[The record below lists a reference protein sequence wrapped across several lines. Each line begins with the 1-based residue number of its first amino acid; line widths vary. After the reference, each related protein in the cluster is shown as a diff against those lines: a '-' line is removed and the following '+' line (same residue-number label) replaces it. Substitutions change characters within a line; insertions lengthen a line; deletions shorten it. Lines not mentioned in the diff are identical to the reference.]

1 MGQHR
6 QAWRRIEVEI
16 GSSAV
21 DYALYWFRNDLRLTD
36 NPAFSD
42 ACARSRT
49 LVPVYVVDDEE
60 QATTRWG
67 LQRWGEHR
75 RRFRDQ
81 ALAGLRAALQARGS
95 DLIILRGKPTGELAA
110 LAQACGADTLMCE
123 RIAAPEEINQVET
136 LRAAG
141 LTVEDLWQ
149 SSLLDPADLPF
160 DIAHLPDVFT
170 PFRQAV
176 EKADVRPHT
185 AIPAPDAIPPLPQTE
200 LARDAVVEQ
209 PGGPDARTSFPYDG
223 ARFDGSETAA
233 LAHVDRYFAGPLP
246 RTYKATRNGLSGL
259 DYSTKLSPWL
269 AIGAVSPRKVH
280 EALLEHEERY
290 GVSDGSRWI
299 VFELLWRDY
308 FRFSSLKHGSRLF
321 RHNGLSSLPH
331 PTHDPDTFSAW
342 CSGQTGQPFVD
353 AGMRELAATGYL
365 SNRMRQIV
373 ASYLIHDLACDWRAG
388 AAWFEAQ
395 LIDYDVCSNQGNWLY
410 IAGRGTDPRQGRR
423 FDPDYQARTH
433 DPDGD
438 YRRLWC
444 QEA

>member
-1 MGQHR
+1 MNC
-6 QAWRRIEVEI
+6 
-16 GSSAV
+16 
-21 DYALYWFRNDLRLTD
+21 ALYWFRNDLRLTD
-36 NPAFSD
+36 NPAFSR
-42 ACARSRT
+42 ACARSGT
-49 LVPVYVVDDEE
+49 LVPVYVIDDEE
-60 QATTRWG
+60 QALTRWG
-67 LQRWGEHR
+67 FQRWDEHR
-75 RRFRDQ
+75 RHFRDQ
-81 ALAGLRAALQARGS
+81 ALAGLQAALQASGS
-95 DLIILRGKPTGELAA
+95 DLIILRGKPTEAVAA
-110 LAQACGADTLMCE
+110 LAKACGADTVFCE
-123 RIAAPEEINQVET
+123 RIAAPEEIDQVET

-141 LTVEDLWQ
+141 LTVEDIWQ
-149 SSLLDPADLPF
+149 SSLLNPADLPF

-176 EKADVRPHT
+176 EKADVRPHP
-185 AIPAPDAIPPLPQTE
+185 AIPAPDVIPPLPQAE

-209 PGGPDARTSFPYDG
+209 PGGPDARTSFPYDD
-223 ARFDGSETAA
+223 ARFKGSEVAA

-269 AIGAVSPRKVH
+269 AIGAVSPGKVH
-280 EALLEHEERY
+280 EALLEHEDRF

-308 FRFSSLKHGSRLF
+308 FRFSSLKHGRRLF
-321 RHNGLSSLPH
+321 WHNGLSSLPY
-331 PTHDPDTFSAW
+331 PTHDAQAFAAW
-342 CSGQTGQPFVD
+342 CGGQTGQPFVD
-353 AGMRELAATGYL
+353 ASMRELAATGYL

-438 YRRLWC
+438 YRRLWR

>member
-1 MGQHR
+1 M
-6 QAWRRIEVEI
+6 
-16 GSSAV
+16 
-21 DYALYWFRNDLRLTD
+21 DCALYWFRNDLRLTD

-49 LVPVYVVDDEE
+49 LVPVYVVDDEA
-60 QATTRWG
+60 QALTRWG
-67 LQRWGEHR
+67 FLRWGEHR

-81 ALAGLRAALQARGS
+81 ALAGLRSALQARGS
-95 DLIILRGKPTGELAA
+95 DLIVQRGKPTDELAA
-110 LAQACGADTLMCE
+110 LAAAFGADTVLCE
-123 RIAAPEEINQVET
+123 HIAAPEEIDQVDT

-141 LTVEDLWQ
+141 LTVEDRWQ
-149 SSLLDPADLPF
+149 SSLLAPDDLPF
-160 DIAHLPDVFT
+160 DIARLPDVFT

-176 EKADVRPHT
+176 EKADVRPHA
-185 AIPAPDAIPPLPQTE
+185 AIPAPDVIPPLPQTD
-200 LARDAVVEQ
+200 LAGDTFVEQ
-209 PGGPDARTSFPYDG
+209 AGDPDARSSFPYDDTH
-223 ARFDGSETAA
+223 FNGSETAA
-233 LAHVDRYFAGPLP
+233 LAHVERYFAGPLP
-246 RTYKATRNGLSGL
+246 RTYKTTRNGLSGT

-269 AIGAVSPRKVH
+269 ASGALSPRTVH
-280 EALLEHEERY
+280 EALLRHEARFR
-290 GVSDGSRWI
+290 VSDGSRWI

-308 FRFSSLKHGSRLF
+308 FRFSSLKHGARLF
-321 RHNGLSSLPH
+321 HHDGLSTLPY
-331 PTHDPDTFSAW
+331 PQHDPDAFAAW
-342 CSGQTGQPFVD
+342 SSGQTGHPFVD

-423 FDPDYQARTH
+423 FDPDYQAATH

-438 YRRLWC
+438 YRRLWT
-444 QEA
+444 EGRDVAAG

>member
-1 MGQHR
+1 M
-6 QAWRRIEVEI
+6 
-16 GSSAV
+16 
-21 DYALYWFRNDLRLTD
+21 DCALYWFRNDLRLTD

-49 LVPVYVVDDEE
+49 LVPVYVVDHEA
-60 QATTRWG
+60 QALTRWG
-67 LQRWGEHR
+67 FLRWGEHR

-81 ALAGLRAALQARGS
+81 ALLGLKAALRARGS
-95 DLIILRGKPTGELAA
+95 DLIALRGKPTDELAA
-110 LAQACGADTLMCE
+110 LAAACGADTVLCE
-123 RIAAPEEINQVET
+123 RIAAPEEIDQVET

-141 LTVEDLWQ
+141 LHVEDRWQ

-170 PFRQAV
+170 PFRQAI
-176 EKADVRPHT
+176 EKADVRPRA
-185 AIPAPDAIPPLPQTE
+185 AIPAPEVIPPLPQTE
-200 LARDAVVEQ
+200 LAGDRSVPQA
-209 PGGPDARTSFPYDG
+209 GHPDARTSFPYDD
-223 ARFDGSETAA
+223 ARFNGSEAAA
-233 LAHVDRYFAGPLP
+233 LAHVERYFSGPLP
-246 RTYKATRNGLSGL
+246 RSYKATRNGLSGT

-269 AIGAVSPRKVH
+269 ATGAVSPRTVH
-280 EALLEHEERY
+280 EALLKHEDRF

-308 FRFSSLKHGSRLF
+308 FRFSSLKHGRRLF
-321 RHNGLSSLPH
+321 RHNGLSTLPYPSH
-331 PTHDPDTFSAW
+331 HAEAFAAW

-373 ASYLIHDLACDWRAG
+373 PSYLIHDLACDWRAG

-423 FDPDYQARTH
+423 FDPEYQAQTH
-433 DPDGD
+433 DPDGQ
-438 YRRLWC
+438 YRRLWA

>member
-1 MGQHR
+1 M
-6 QAWRRIEVEI
+6 
-16 GSSAV
+16 
-21 DYALYWFRNDLRLTD
+21 DCALYWFRNDLRLTD

-42 ACARSRT
+42 ASARSRT
-49 LVPVYVVDDEE
+49 LVPVYVVDDEA
-60 QATTRWG
+60 QALTRWG
-67 LQRWGEHR
+67 FVRWGRHR
-75 RRFRDQ
+75 RQFRDQ
-81 ALAGLRAALQARGS
+81 ALAGLRAALQAHGS
-95 DLIILRGKPTGELAA
+95 DLIILTGKPTDELSA
-110 LAQACGADTLMCE
+110 LARACGADTVFCE
-123 RIAAPEEINQVET
+123 RIAAPEEIDQVET

-141 LTVEDLWQ
+141 LHVEDRWQ

-176 EKADVRPHT
+176 EKADVRPHA
-185 AIPAPDAIPPLPQTE
+185 AIPAPEVIPPLPQTE
-200 LARDAVVEQ
+200 LAGDRFVPQA
-209 PGGPDARTSFPYDG
+209 GHPDARTSFPYDD
-223 ARFDGSETAA
+223 ARFNGSEAAA
-233 LAHVDRYFAGPLP
+233 LAHVERYFSGPLP
-246 RTYKATRNGLSGL
+246 RSYKATRNGLSGT

-269 AIGAVSPRKVH
+269 ATGAVSPRTVH
-280 EALLEHEERY
+280 EALLKHEERF

-308 FRFSSLKHGSRLF
+308 FRFSSLKHGRRLF
-321 RHNGLSSLPH
+321 RHNGLSTLPY
-331 PTHDPDTFSAW
+331 PSHDAEAFGAW

-373 ASYLIHDLACDWRAG
+373 ASYLIHELACDWRAG

-423 FDPDYQARTH
+423 FDPEYQTGTH
-433 DPDGD
+433 DPDGE
-438 YRRLWC
+438 YRQLW
-444 QEA
+444 A

>member
-1 MGQHR
+1 M
-6 QAWRRIEVEI
+6 
-16 GSSAV
+16 
-21 DYALYWFRNDLRLTD
+21 DCALYWFRNDLRLTD

-49 LVPVYVVDDEE
+49 LVPVYVVDDEDL
-60 QATTRWG
+60 APTRWG
-67 LQRWGEHR
+67 FTRWGEHR

-81 ALAGLRAALQARGS
+81 ALLGLKGALRANGS
-95 DLIILRGKPTGELAA
+95 DLIVLKGKPTDDLAA
-110 LAQACGADTLMCE
+110 LAAACGAGTVMCE
-123 RIAAPEEINQVET
+123 HIAAPEEIDQVDT

-141 LTVEDLWQ
+141 LTVEDRWQ
-149 SSLLDPADLPF
+149 SSLLAPDDLPF
-160 DIAHLPDVFT
+160 DIARLPDVFT

-176 EKADVRPHT
+176 EKADAQPRG
-185 AIPAPDAIPPLPQTE
+185 AIPAPDVIPPLPQTD
-200 LARDAVVEQ
+200 LAGDTFVEQ
-209 PGGPDARTSFPYDG
+209 AGDPDARSSFPYDD
-223 ARFDGSETAA
+223 ARFNGSETAA
-233 LAHVDRYFAGPLP
+233 LAHVERYFAGPLP
-246 RTYKATRNGLSGL
+246 PTYKTTRNGLSGI

-269 AIGAVSPRKVH
+269 ATGAVSPRTVH
-280 EALLEHEERY
+280 QALLKHEDRF

-308 FRFSSLKHGSRLF
+308 FRFSSLKHGRRLF
-321 RHNGLSSLPH
+321 QHDGLSTLPY
-331 PTHDPDTFSAW
+331 PSHDPAAFAAW

-410 IAGRGTDPRQGRR
+410 IAGRGTDPRHGRR
-423 FDPDYQARTH
+423 FDPEYQARTH
-433 DPDGD
+433 DPDGA
-438 YRRLWC
+438 YRRLW
-444 QEA
+444 AYPSSAGHVTSTGV